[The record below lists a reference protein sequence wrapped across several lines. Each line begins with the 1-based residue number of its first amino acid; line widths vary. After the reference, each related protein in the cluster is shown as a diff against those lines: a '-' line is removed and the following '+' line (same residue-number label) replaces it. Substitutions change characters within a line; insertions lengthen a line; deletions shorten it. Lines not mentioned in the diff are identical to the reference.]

1 MATQTNYRH
10 NIRNNKGQFA
20 PKDPNAPPKRRRS
33 RSKNKAKQLHE
44 KLNKLD
50 KLVELT
56 KKELNTKPIVNNVC
70 FVIDGSGSM
79 QHLTEK
85 VRITLNEWL
94 GNLKDEA
101 TSKVQDTYVSVV
113 SFSGKSTVNCVE
125 KNSSVFNVMP
135 FQPGHNYFE
144 KRRLYYGSMTALYDA
159 IGKANQTIGD
169 MEITQV
175 TKYKS
180 SVEMA
185 SLMIVMTDG
194 MENDSRMGQTEFNSL
209 MKRMVDDPTL
219 TLVFLVPCMSSK
231 AELVDRGVPE
241 SNIRVWENT
250 FEGIQKVKDE
260 VTTGLQGYYQ
270 CRSMGETSMM
280 GFFADNQ

>member
-10 NIRNNKGQFA
+10 NIRNSKGQFA

-33 RSKNKAKQLHE
+33 RSKSKVKQPHQ
-44 KLNKLD
+44 LD
-50 KLVELT
+50 KLVEFT

-85 VRITLNEWL
+85 VRTTLNEWL
-94 GNLKDEA
+94 GNLKNEA

-113 SFSGKSTVNCVE
+113 SFSGKNAVNCVE
-125 KNSSVFNVMP
+125 KNSGVLSVQP
-135 FQPGHNYFE
+135 FRGGIFE
-144 KRRLYYGSMTALYDA
+144 TRRLFYGSMTALYDA
-159 IGKANQTIGD
+159 IGKANQTLGD
-169 MEITQV
+169 MDTTQA
-175 TKYKS
+175 TLYKNS
-180 SVEMA
+180 IEMA

-231 AELVDRGVPE
+231 NELVDRGVPE
-241 SNIRVWENT
+241 SNIQIWENT
-250 FEGIQKVKDE
+250 YEGVDIVKTS
-260 VTTGLQGYYQ
+260 VSTGIQGYYQ

>member
-33 RSKNKAKQLHE
+33 RSKSKAKQPHQ
-44 KLNKLD
+44 LD
-50 KLVELT
+50 KLVEFT

-85 VRITLNEWL
+85 VRTTLNEWL
-94 GNLKDEA
+94 GNLKNEA

-113 SFSGKSTVNCVE
+113 SFSGKNAVNCVE
-125 KNSSVFNVMP
+125 RNSSVFSVIP
-135 FQPGHNYFE
+135 FKPGHNYFE
-144 KRRLYYGSMTALYDA
+144 KRKLYYGSMTALYDA
-159 IGKANQTIGD
+159 IGKANQTLGD
-169 MEITQV
+169 MDTTQA
-175 TKYKS
+175 TLYKNS
-180 SVEMA
+180 IEMA

-231 AELVDRGVPE
+231 NELVDRGVPE
-241 SNIRVWENT
+241 SNIQIWENT
-250 FEGIQKVKDE
+250 YEGVDIVKTS
-260 VTTGLQGYYQ
+260 VSTGIQGYYQ